1 MKELEGKVAAVTGAA
16 SGLGRA
22 MAIALADEG
31 MHVALADV
39 ADTSEVFAQVEARGV
54 SALSLKVDVSRAE
67 DVAAFA
73 ELVENDLGPTALLC
87 NNAGVSTHGAA
98 WEYSVDDWRWLLGV
112 NLWGV
117 IHGIRAF
124 VPRMRSR
131 NSGHIVNTASVAGL
145 ISPSGMAAYSVTKH
159 AVVALS
165 EILHHDLKAF
175 GSALGVSVL
184 CPAYVP
190 TGIADAERNRPT
202 DHRAGEKSARSLEQQ
217 AMLKKAVAAGKLS
230 ADDVAREV
238 VRAVKDGRFYILT
251 HPAIL
256 GAVRARLDDI
266 LGGREPRDPMSL
278 R

>member
-1 MKELEGKVAAVTGAA
+1 MKELRGKVAAVTGAA

-22 MAIALADEG
+22 MALAFADEG
-31 MHVALADV
+31 MDVALGDV
-39 ADTSEVFAQVEARGV
+39 ADTSDVLAQVEARGV
-54 SALSLKVDVSRAE
+54 SALSLKVDVSLAE
-67 DVAAFA
+67 QVEEFAALI
-73 ELVENDLGPTALLC
+73 EEDLGPTALVC

-124 VPRMRSR
+124 VPRMRER
-131 NSGHIVNTASVAGL
+131 DAGHVVNTASVAGL
-145 ISPSGMAAYSVTKH
+145 ISPSGMAAYSVSKH

-165 EILHHDLKAF
+165 EVLQHDLRQF
-175 GSALGVSVL
+175 GSNVGVSVL

-190 TGIADAERNRPT
+190 TRIAEAERNRPAGYV
-202 DHRAGEKSARSLEQQ
+202 AGEKSAKTLEQQ
-217 AMLKKAVAAGKLS
+217 AMLKKAVASGKLT
-230 ADDVAREV
+230 ADDVARAV
-238 VRAVKDGRFYILT
+238 VRAVKEDRFYVLT

-256 GAVRARLDDI
+256 GAVRARMEDI
-266 LGGREPRDPMSL
+266 VEGRTPRDPMSL